1 MTTVTSNINLNDLP
15 PDLSSKTSEF
25 FGRLAC
31 HLDRDYG
38 VIITTTYHAA
48 DAQAALY
55 HAGSGQPGMIRT
67 HNTPGSPH
75 TAMHEYAGECMPA
88 SRAFNF
94 AIFWH
99 GKLASESGAE
109 YQAAGKIVTETGPLW
124 SSHSA
129 EKNHQPGHVELSAE
143 YQS

>member
-1 MTTVTSNINLNDLP
+1 MGTVTSNFNLDDLHPDLP
-15 PDLSSKTSEF
+15 SKTSELV
-25 FGRLAC
+25 GRQGC
-31 HLDRDYG
+31 HLGSNYG
-38 VIITTTYHAA
+38 VIITTMYHST
-48 DAQAALY
+48 DAKVALY

-75 TAMHEYAGECMPA
+75 TAIHEYADECMPA
-88 SRAFNF
+88 SQVFNF

-109 YQAAGKIVTETGPLW
+109 YQAAGKIVTQTGPLW
-124 SSHSA
+124 GSHRA
-129 EKNHQPGHVELSAE
+129 EKNRQPGHVELRAE